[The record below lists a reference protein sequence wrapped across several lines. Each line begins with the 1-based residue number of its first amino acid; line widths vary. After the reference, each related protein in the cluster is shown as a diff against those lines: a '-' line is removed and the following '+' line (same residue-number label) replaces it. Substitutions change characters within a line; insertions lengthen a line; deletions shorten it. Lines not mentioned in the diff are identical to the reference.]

1 MAIRKPTIT
10 TAGLSPELAKALEPV
25 KQSVEMITGARTGMP
40 EIAGL
45 PQSTSA
51 RALVGKINEIIARI
65 NASGTYT
72 LQKTTESSIL
82 ADVGVQPSDFKS
94 AISSLTT
101 EVSEFET
108 TMTEKLDTKVDRAGD
123 TMTGT
128 LTFDW
133 GSSLSKS
140 LIGGLQI
147 LTGTASTN
155 AGMTLFSDAAG
166 AAAGFFRLRAADS
179 LNATELEGTPKGVLT
194 WGGTIK
200 GTTIQATSDRRL
212 KKNLKKIKGNLEG
225 INAYKY
231 QFKKG
236 YDHSWKVGLLA
247 QEVQSVLPEAVAED
261 SRGYLSLDYNAV
273 VAVLVDEVNKLKK
286 EVASLKRGSK

>member
-10 TAGLSPELAKALEPV
+10 TAGLSSELAKALEPV
-25 KQSVEMITGARTGMP
+25 KQSVEMITGARIGMK

-51 RALVGKINEIIARI
+51 RALVGKINEIIARL
-65 NASGTYT
+65 NASGTYA

-108 TMTEKLDTKVDRAGD
+108 SMTEKVDTKVDRAGD

-128 LTFDW
+128 LAFDW
-133 GSSLSKS
+133 GSSLNKAT
-140 LIGGLQI
+140 LGGLQV
-147 LTGTASTN
+147 LTGTAGTN

-166 AAAGFFRLRAADS
+166 VVAGFFRLRAADS
-179 LNATELEGTPKGVLT
+179 LNAAELEGTPTGVLT

-212 KKNLKKIKGNLEG
+212 KKNLKKTKGNLEG

-236 YDHSWKVGLLA
+236 YDRSWKVGLLA
-247 QEVQSVLPEAVAED
+247 QEVQSVLPEAVGED

-286 EVASLKRGSK
+286 EVASLKRGGK

>member
-25 KQSVEMITGARTGMP
+25 KQSVEMITGARVGMT

-51 RALVGKINEIIARI
+51 HALVGKINEIVARI
-65 NASGTYT
+65 NVSGTYT
-72 LQKTTESSIL
+72 VQRTTASSTF
-82 ADVGVQPSDFKS
+82 ADVGVQPSTFNT
-94 AISSLTT
+94 AIDNLTT
-101 EVSEFET
+101 EVSEFEA
-108 TMTEKLDTKVDRAGD
+108 TMTEGLNNKVDRAGD

-128 LTFDW
+128 LAFDW
-133 GSSLSKS
+133 GSSLGKAT
-140 LIGGLQI
+140 LGGLQV

-155 AGMTLFSDAAG
+155 AGMTLFSDKAG
-166 AAAGFFRLRAADS
+166 VVAGFFRLRAADS
-179 LNATELEGTPKGVLT
+179 SNSAELEGTPTGVLT
-194 WGGTIK
+194 WDGTIK

-212 KKNLKKIKGNLEG
+212 KKNLKKIKSDLEG
-225 INAYKY
+225 INVYKY
-231 QFKKG
+231 QFRKG
-236 YDHSWKVGLLA
+236 NDHSWKVGLLA

-273 VAVLVDEVNKLKK
+273 VAALVGEVNKLKK
-286 EVASLKRGSK
+286 EVSSLKRGGK